1 MSIQQFNKVSHVEYG
16 CISMPE
22 IEVELLA
29 RPGEKFKDPVDRH
42 HFFATKIVAKDYM
55 YEIGTW
61 GYGTADEV
69 VDFYEH
75 QLMYEFSKEQ
85 NRHIFGFRPWA
96 CVHFLDGSKQK
107 IYFDDPDHVIEF
119 SEHIKAQL
127 GLDKRLITERNTYIC
142 IGEMESSKQAEPFNN
157 R

>member
-1 MSIQQFNKVSHVEYG
+1 MSSTDVSVCPRLRLNSLPVPVKSSRIQWIG
-16 CISMPE
+16 TI
-22 IEVELLA
+22 
-29 RPGEKFKDPVDRH
+29 
-42 HFFATKIVAKDYM
+42 FFATKIVAKDYM